1 MFIFFRIIIF
11 VLVSA
16 FLIMPAPQ
24 SYGWGKKEEKAEARQ
39 KVEYQFYP
47 IKSKNKKMPINQEQ
61 NWQLCYELLS
71 RGQFAKKRIWLD
83 VLLGEKQELDPF
95 IDTPIDITVIEGKA
109 FILDQGRKSVWIYS
123 FGEKQE
129 LSEITE
135 FEGDN
140 FADAYGMDTD
150 GEFIFMT
157 FPARYEIIVF
167 DMKFN
172 VAGKINCVFI
182 PMRIKVSGDKLY
194 VVDTGLQRNLNEP
207 SPESVFVLD
216 KESGEVLSVIGM
228 PENIWK
234 KFMETGDEAVLDE
247 KEVQQPVAFSREAIE
262 RDHQKKRN
270 GETLFCQPSDVDVDD
285 NGNIYVSEERGG
297 RVLKFDA
304 NGMFLDQFG
313 IRGADFICFEEVVD
327 VAVAPNGDI
336 YAIDAGITMKGMAKG
351 AVDIKSRPYIKF
363 FSKEQWEKDGEKGN
377 LVCLPHAVW
386 GGESVRNELVGD
398 KVPNMIRPGKIIIDN
413 RGENIKYFNQF
424 VSPEFK
430 AEYLIWI
437 VCQGGGME
445 KAAGKIFNHGKVMI
459 FACGSKRQ

>member
-1 MFIFFRIIIF
+1 MFIFRVIIF

-24 SYGWGKKEEKAEARQ
+24 SYGWGKKEEEAEARQ

-47 IKSKNKKMPINQEQ
+47 VKSKSKKIPINQEQ

-83 VLLGEKQELDPF
+83 ILLGEKQELDPF
-95 IDTPIDITVIEGKA
+95 IDTPIDITVVEGKA

-172 VAGKINCVFI
+172 VAGKINCVFT

-194 VVDTGLQRNLNEP
+194 IVDTGLQRNLNEP

-228 PENIWK
+228 PAEVAEEFLK
-234 KFMETGDEAVLDE
+234 TGDEEALVKKD
-247 KEVQQPVAFSREAIE
+247 VQQSVAFSEKAIKE
-262 RDHQKKRN
+262 DHLKKKK
-270 GETLFCQPSDVDVDD
+270 GEVTFYQPSDVDVDD
-285 NGNIYVSEERGG
+285 DGNIYVSEERGG

-304 NGMFLDQFG
+304 NGVFLDQFG
-313 IRGADFICFEEVVD
+313 VRGSDFVCFEEVVD
-327 VAVAPNGDI
+327 IAIALNGDI
-336 YAIDAGITMKGMAKG
+336 YALDVGVTMKGMARG
-351 AVDIKSRPYIKF
+351 SVDVRSRPYIKF
-363 FSKEQWEKDGEKGN
+363 FSEEKWRQDKKKGN

-398 KVPNMIRPGKIIIDN
+398 KVPNMIRPYKVIIDN
-413 RGENIKYFNQF
+413 RGENIEYFNQF

-430 AEYLIWI
+430 TEYLIWV

-459 FACGSKRQ
+459 FAYGNKRQ